1 MDEIAPSPGTDPRS
15 STLAF
20 FGAELRLRRKAAGLT
35 QRELARTLHCA
46 PSLICKIEAAV
57 RAPQEDFAERCDEA
71 LGTDGLFSRLWPVM
85 THNAYPVWFRPFV
98 ELEQQAASLEM
109 YGSVLVPGLMQ
120 TEGYARALFS
130 AAGRKNVEELVS
142 ARMHRQRI
150 LEREEPPRVWVVL
163 DEGVLR
169 REIGSSAVM
178 REQLA
183 RLIEVAESP
192 PSVVQVVPACAGAH
206 PGLKGAF
213 NILRFAD
220 GPDILL
226 QHGFH
231 RDELLGTPEA
241 LTEARHAYELLRAVA
256 LAPDASVDLIATVM
270 RELKQ

>member
-1 MDEIAPSPGTDPRS
+1 MDETAPPPGTDPRA

-20 FGAELRLRRKAAGLT
+20 FGAELRLRRMAAGMKQT
-35 QRELARTLHCA
+35 ELARALHCA
-46 PSLICKIEAAV
+46 PSLICKIESAA
-57 RAPQEDFAERCDEA
+57 RAPQEDFAERCDEV
-71 LGTDGLFSRLWPVM
+71 LGTDGLFARLWPVM

-98 ELEQQAASLEM
+98 ELEQQAVSLEM
-109 YGSVLVPGLMQ
+109 YGNVLVPGLMQ

-130 AAGRKNVEELVS
+130 AAGRMNVEELVS

-150 LEREEPPRVWVVL
+150 LEREESPRVWVVL

-169 REIGSSAVM
+169 REIGCGAVM

-183 RLIEVAESP
+183 RLIGVAKSP
-192 PSVVQVVPACAGAH
+192 ASVVQVVPACAGAH

-231 RDELLGTPEA
+231 RDELIGTPEA

-256 LAPDASVDLIATVM
+256 LAPDASTDLIATVM
-270 RELKQ
+270 RELEQ